1 MFPKQNLERKLNVQI
16 ATSGVMDNAISL
28 WLQMYENKPPW
39 MGGEA
44 DTRTMNLPGC
54 NRRGVLQIDPDRV

>member
-1 MFPKQNLERKLNVQI
+1 MAITDFLRRVVGKMFPKQNLERKLNVQI

-44 DTRTMNLPGC
+44 DTRTTTFP
-54 NRRGVLQIDPDRV
+54 P

>member
-1 MFPKQNLERKLNVQI
+1 MITDFLRRVIGRMFPKQNLERNLNVQI

-39 MGGEA
+39 LESPGG
-44 DTRTMNLPGC
+44 
-54 NRRGVLQIDPDRV
+54 DR